1 MSAMRALLA
10 LVILAG
16 LTGPA
21 AAHRL
26 KLFATVDD
34 GAIAGYGF
42 FIGGGRPQG
51 ATLVIRDSAGA
62 DVFRGATDDTG
73 AFSWRPPAP
82 GDFALLIDARDG
94 HVAEARIGA
103 ERFAGDASPAAP
115 AAAASAPAAATAP
128 VPAAGTACAPDP
140 AVLAA
145 AIDRAVDTAVARAT
159 RPLLEA
165 YAEADGRVRFND
177 VAGGI
182 GMIVGLAGIAL
193 WASARRRPPPSPPA
207 GGSP

>member
-1 MSAMRALLA
+1 MRALLA

-16 LTGPA
+16 LAGPA

-34 GAIAGYGF
+34 GAITGYGF

-51 ATLVIRDSAGA
+51 ATLVIRDAAGA
-62 DVFRGATDDTG
+62 EVFRGATDDTG
-73 AFSWRPPAP
+73 AFSWPPPAP
-82 GDFALLIDARDG
+82 GDFALTIDARDG

-103 ERFAGDASPAAP
+103 DRFAGDALGAAP
-115 AAAASAPAAATAP
+115 AAAAPAPAATAS

-140 AVLAA
+140 AALAA

-165 YAEADGRVRFND
+165 YAEAEGRVRFND
-177 VAGGI
+177 VASGI

-193 WASARRRPPPSPPA
+193 WASARRRPPPSPPP
-207 GGSP
+207 GPPP

>member
-1 MSAMRALLA
+1 MRALLA
-10 LVILAG
+10 LAILAV
-16 LTGPA
+16 LAEPA

-26 KLFATVDD
+26 KLFATVEA

-51 ATLVIRDSAGA
+51 ATLVIRDAAGA
-62 DVFRGATDDTG
+62 EVFRGATDDAG
-73 AFSWRPPAP
+73 VFSWRPPAP
-82 GDFALLIDARDG
+82 GDFALTIDARDG

-103 ERFAGDASPAAP
+103 DRFAGDASGAAP
-115 AAAASAPAAATAP
+115 AAAAPAPAATAP
-128 VPAAGTACAPDP
+128 IPAAGTACAPDP
-140 AVLAA
+140 GVLA
-145 AIDRAVDTAVARAT
+145 AIDRAVDTAVARQV

-165 YAEADGRVRFND
+165 YAEAEGRVRFND

-207 GGSP
+207 GSSP